1 MRKEAK
7 MINLSNKGEVEKAFP
22 NEAKVTGEKRE
33 MNQDNYFEGME
44 KEEIAKR
51 YVQYCV
57 ISELMNGVL
66 GLPLTATLDDFA
78 HRIQDLLIAAK
89 TVPAPAGTI

>member
-1 MRKEAK
+1 M
-7 MINLSNKGEVEKAFP
+7 EKAFP
-22 NEAKVTGEKRE
+22 NEATVEQFKRA

-57 ISELMNGVL
+57 ISEIMNQVL
-66 GLPLTATLDDFA
+66 GLPITATLDEFA
-78 HRIQDLLIAAK
+78 HRIQDLIIASK
-89 TVPAPAGTI
+89 TV

>member
-1 MRKEAK
+1 MNLQDQKE
-7 MINLSNKGEVEKAFP
+7 LEEAFP
-22 NEAKVTGEKRE
+22 NEAKVESVRRE
-33 MNQDNYFEGME
+33 MNQDNYFQEME

-66 GLPLTATLDDFA
+66 GLSITATLDEFA
-78 HRIQDLLIAAK
+78 HRIQDLLIASK
-89 TVPAPAGTI
+89 TV

>member
-1 MRKEAK
+1 MSKQAK
-7 MINLSNKGEVEKAFP
+7 VVNLQDQQQVEKMFP
-22 NEAKVTGEKRE
+22 NEGTVTGEVRQ
-33 MNQDNYFEGME
+33 MNQDNYFQEME

-66 GLPLTATLDDFA
+66 GLPITATLDDFA
-78 HRIQDLLIAAK
+78 HRIQDLLIASK
-89 TVPAPAGTI
+89 TV